1 MPPEMRETGISRSGN
16 QGFPDGVLTIILPKY
31 KGGVDRKKLIA
42 ILIMGIVV
50 LVSQP
55 VAA

>member
-1 MPPEMRETGISRSGN
+1 MRETGISRSGN